1 MCKILGKYTI
11 VKKLGQNSYGAEYID
26 KEFEITQIKR
36 DENNES
42 FSYMANKLNH
52 LNYKNLSTLRVEE
65 DDRHFYLVKECFDLE
80 NLSET
85 FIVDYDE

>member
-42 FSYMANKLNH
+42 FSYTANKLNH
-52 LNYKNLSTLRVEE
+52 LNYKNL
-65 DDRHFYLVKECFDLE
+65 
-80 NLSET
+80 NP
-85 FIVDYDE
+85 